1 MQTNVPEITKATG
14 NGYSIPATSAN
25 QIMDEPVTNSHD
37 RIFNQSESSKMI
49 EQSDWTPE
57 LNIGAKDEMK

>member
-49 EQSDWTPE
+49 EQSDWTPV
-57 LNIGAKDEMK
+57 